1 MAKDL
6 NTGATTTRDLIRYDL
21 GMYPYNLKMQQHLSK
36 RISKPL
42 DFQLLDGKESRQYAS
57 PWSKCIRKN
66 MLVDKEVV
74 HRVNIYETLPDC
86 HEHCYNDNNCNH
98 FDYGFYSKRCRIFNE
113 KRDELTFIENLD
125 HVTGPKT
132 CSDTVHTNIHSK
144 GKEILISEN
153 YYRKDLTITKCRYK
167 CLNDISC
174 KAWTHF
180 DDQCYLYSYPLY
192 IYDLWEQGPNTPIF
206 YGVNTKCKSK

>member
-1 MAKDL
+1 ML
-6 NTGATTTRDLIRYDL
+6 VL
-21 GMYPYNLKMQQHLSK
+21 GLVCQFIFLVLVHGEQHN
-36 RISKPL
+36 
-42 DFQLLDGKESRQYAS
+42 E
-57 PWSKCIRKN
+57 CIRKN

-153 YYRKDLTITKCRYK
+153 YFREDLTITKCRYK

-180 DDQCYLYSYPLY
+180 DDQCYLYSYPSTLM
-192 IYDLWEQGPNTPIF
+192 IF
-206 YGVNTKCKSK
+206 GSRDQILQYFME